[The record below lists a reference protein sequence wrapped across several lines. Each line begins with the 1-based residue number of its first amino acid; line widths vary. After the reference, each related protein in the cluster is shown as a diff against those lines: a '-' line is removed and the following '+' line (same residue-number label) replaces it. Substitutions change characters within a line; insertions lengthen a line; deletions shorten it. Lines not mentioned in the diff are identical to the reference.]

1 MGVRTAAQ
9 SFVESHGP
17 ATVPGPAT
25 PGTVPE
31 NEEETVER
39 AQRTQERAG
48 QSLVDQGIGVM
59 VAVIVIGA
67 VAIPVANDV
76 ISSANI
82 SGTAGTILG
91 FVDLALALALF
102 VAAISMVR

>member
-1 MGVRTAAQ
+1 MGVRQAAQ
-9 SFVESHGP
+9 SLVDSNSP
-17 ATVPGPAT
+17 ATIPGPET
-25 PGTVPE
+25 PGTVE
-31 NEEETVER
+31 TEEEETVKR

-67 VAIPVANDV
+67 VAIPVANTV
-76 ISSANI
+76 IQDANVT
-82 SGTAGTILG
+82 GTAGTILG

>member
-1 MGVRTAAQ
+1 MGVRNAAQ
-9 SFVESHGP
+9 SLVESNSP
-17 ATVPGPAT
+17 ATLPGPAT
-25 PGTVPE
+25 PGTVE
-31 NEEETVER
+31 TEEETVKR
-39 AQRTQERAG
+39 ATRTQERAG

-59 VAVIVIGA
+59 VAVIVVGA
-67 VAIPVANDV
+67 VAIPVANTV
-76 ISSANI
+76 IQDANV